1 MIEIKTYQRTD
12 LEEIVQLFY
21 QTVHFVNIQDYTKEQ
36 VDPVFRSYHYI
47 F

>member
-21 QTVHFVNIQDYTKEQ
+21 QTVHFVNIQDYSK
-36 VDPVFRSYHYI
+36 
-47 F
+47 